1 MTKKKAP
8 KRRPKEI
15 SKPRDAKGIRDLAA
29 ELREI
34 AQRLEGYA
42 AKMEAMGIPSIKP
55 LTGNF
60 HRAVERIRVFTAQQV
75 LAKLVAEGARRGL
88 DAHKFFGK

>member
-1 MTKKKAP
+1 MARKKAP
-8 KRRPKEI
+8 KRRAKEI
-15 SKPRDAKGIRDLAA
+15 SKSRDAKGIRELAA
-29 ELREI
+29 ELREV

-42 AKMEAMGIPSIKP
+42 ANMEAMGIPSIKP

-60 HRAVERIRVFTAQQV
+60 HQAVEKIRVFAAQQV

-88 DAHKFFGK
+88 DAHEFFGK